1 MLVTFFRGA
10 KGDCRFVVLLCV
22 SLLVSSASSVWGFQ
36 QTQNN
41 SDQWAHWRGPLGT
54 GEAPDADPPLSWS
67 ATENVKWKTAI
78 PGKGHSTPIVWGD
91 TVFLTAAET
100 FGPKQEPKFSGRPGA
115 HDNAPVSQQ
124 HRFLVVA
131 VNRTDGTIRWQ
142 RTVHQAWPLEGAHNS
157 GSLASAS
164 CVTDGEFVW
173 AHFGSYGLYCLDFDG
188 EVVWKNMPGAMHTK
202 HGHGEGSSPALANGT
217 IVFNHDHEGQSFI
230 LALNAESGKE
240 IWRKQ
245 RSEVTSWSSPII
257 LDHNGVT
264 QVIVAGTAAVRSYR
278 ITDGKELWR
287 CGGLSNNVVA
297 SPVSDGQRV
306 YVGSSYDTRAMFA
319 IKLDGAQGDITGSEH
334 VAWFTRDRTPY
345 VPSPLLY
352 DGSIYYLRHYQN
364 VLTRREA
371 ESGEEKIGPFRI
383 RGLRDIYASPVA
395 AKNRIYI
402 SDRDGAT
409 VVFSHVADL
418 KNDVP
423 RILWAN
429 SIDDRINASLALV
442 GNQIFIRGEKRLYCI
457 EDMRQDAP

>member
-1 MLVTFFRGA
+1 MMKTPRQRSCLVTL
-10 KGDCRFVVLLCV
+10 LLCV
-22 SLLVSSASSVWGFQ
+22 SFFCFSEALVWGFQ
-36 QTQNN
+36 PSENH
-41 SDQWAHWRGPLGT
+41 WAQWRGPLGT
-54 GEAPDADPPLSWS
+54 GEAPHADPPTSWS
-67 ATENVKWKTAI
+67 ETENVKWKTAI

-91 TVFLTAAET
+91 TVFVTAAEA
-100 FGPKQEPKFSGRPGA
+100 FGPHREPKFSGRPGA
-115 HDNAPVSQQ
+115 HDNVAVSQQ
-124 HRFLVVA
+124 HRFIVVA
-131 VNRTDGTIRWQ
+131 IDRADGAIRWQ
-142 RTVHQAWPLEGAHNS
+142 RTVHQAWPLEGAHNT

-188 EVVWKNMPGAMHTK
+188 NAVWKKMPGAMQTK
-202 HGHGEGSSPALANGT
+202 HGHGEGSSPALAKGT

-230 LALNAESGKE
+230 LALDGATGDE
-240 IWRKQ
+240 IWKKQ

-257 LDHNGVT
+257 LDHQGVT

-278 ITDGKELWR
+278 LADGEELWR

-319 IKLDGAQGDITGSEH
+319 ITLDGAKGDITGSQQ
-334 VAWFTRDRTPY
+334 VAWFVRDRTPY

-352 DGSIYYLRHYQN
+352 GGAIYYLRHYQN
-364 VLTRREA
+364 VLSRREG
-371 ESGEEKIGPFRI
+371 ESGAEKIGPFRI
-383 RGLRDIYASPVA
+383 RGLRDIYASPVV
-395 AKNRIYI
+395 AKDRIYI

-409 VVFSHVADL
+409 VVFSHARDL
-418 KNDVP
+418 ENDIP

-429 SIDDRINASLALV
+429 SIDDRINASLALA

-457 EDMRQDAP
+457 EEREKGSP

>member
-1 MLVTFFRGA
+1 MMKTPRQRSCLVTL
-10 KGDCRFVVLLCV
+10 LLCV
-22 SLLVSSASSVWGFQ
+22 SFFCFSEALVWGFQ
-36 QTQNN
+36 PSENH
-41 SDQWAHWRGPLGT
+41 WAQWRGPLGT
-54 GEAPDADPPLSWS
+54 GEAPHADPPTSWS
-67 ATENVKWKTAI
+67 ETENVKWKTAI

-91 TVFLTAAET
+91 TVFVTAAEA
-100 FGPKQEPKFSGRPGA
+100 FGPHREPKFSGRPGA
-115 HDNAPVSQQ
+115 HDNVAVSQQ
-124 HRFLVVA
+124 HRFIVVA
-131 VNRTDGTIRWQ
+131 IDRADGAIRWQ
-142 RTVHQAWPLEGAHNS
+142 RTVHQAWPLEGAHNT

-188 EVVWKNMPGAMHTK
+188 NAVWKKMPGAMQTK
-202 HGHGEGSSPALANGT
+202 HGHGEGSSPALAKGT

-230 LALNAESGKE
+230 LALDGATGDE
-240 IWRKQ
+240 IWKKQ

-257 LDHNGVT
+257 LDHQGVT

-278 ITDGKELWR
+278 LADGEELWR

-319 IKLDGAQGDITGSEH
+319 ITLDGAKGDITGSQQ
-334 VAWFTRDRTPY
+334 VAWFVRDRTPY

-352 DGSIYYLRHYQN
+352 GGAIYYLRHYQN
-364 VLTRREA
+364 VLSRREG
-371 ESGEEKIGPFRI
+371 ESGAEKIGPFRI

-395 AKNRIYI
+395 AKDRIYI

-409 VVFSHVADL
+409 VVFSHARDL
-418 KNDVP
+418 ENDIP

-429 SIDDRINASLALV
+429 SIDDRINASLALA

-457 EDMRQDAP
+457 EEREKGSP

>member
-1 MLVTFFRGA
+1 MTKMLR
-10 KGDCRFVVLLCV
+10 KLVLLSIVCLFGN
-22 SLLVSSASSVWGFQ
+22 SETLVWGFQ
-36 QTQNN
+36 QPEKQ
-41 SDQWAHWRGPLGT
+41 SHQWAQWRGPLGT
-54 GEAPDADPPLSWS
+54 GEAPNADPPTSWS
-67 ATENVKWKTAI
+67 ATENVKWKTPI

-91 TVFLTAAET
+91 IVFLTAAEA
-100 FGPKQEPKFSGRPGA
+100 FGPKREPRFSGRPGA
-115 HDNAPVSQQ
+115 HDNAPVSQE

-142 RTVHQAWPLEGAHNS
+142 KTVHQAWPLEGAHNT

-230 LALNAESGKE
+230 LALNAATGKE
-240 IWRKQ
+240 TWKKQ
-245 RSEVTSWSSPII
+245 RSEVTSWSSPIV
-257 LDHNGVT
+257 LDHDGVT

-278 ITDGKELWR
+278 LTDGKELWR

-297 SPVSDGQRV
+297 SPVSDGARV

-319 IKLDGAQGDITGSEH
+319 ITLNGAKGDITDSDR

-352 DGSIYYLRHYQN
+352 GGSIYYLRHYQN
-364 VLTRREA
+364 ILTRREA
-371 ESGEEKIGPFRI
+371 ASGVDKAGPFRI

-418 KNDVP
+418 ENDVP

-429 SIDDRINASLALV
+429 TIDDRINASLALV
-442 GNQIFIRGEKRLYCI
+442 GKQIFIRGEKRLYCI
-457 EDMRQDAP
+457 EEQGLTVVDEVTSP

>member
-1 MLVTFFRGA
+1 MA
-10 KGDCRFVVLLCV
+10 
-22 SLLVSSASSVWGFQ
+22 
-36 QTQNN
+36 
-41 SDQWAHWRGPLGT
+41 
-54 GEAPDADPPLSWS
+54 
-67 ATENVKWKTAI
+67 
-78 PGKGHSTPIVWGD
+78 
-91 TVFLTAAET
+91 
-100 FGPKQEPKFSGRPGA
+100 
-115 HDNAPVSQQ
+115 VSQE

-131 VNRTDGTIRWQ
+131 INRADGKIRWQ
-142 RTVHQAWPLEGAHNS
+142 KNVHQAWPIEGAHNT

-164 CVTDGEFVW
+164 CVTDGKFVW
-173 AHFGSYGLYCLDFDG
+173 AHFGSYGLYCLDLEG
-188 EVVWKNMPGAMHTK
+188 TVVWKNMPGIMQTK
-202 HGHGEGSSPALANGT
+202 HGHGEGSSPVIANGT

-230 LALNAESGKE
+230 LALDGETGKE
-240 IWRKQ
+240 IWRKR

-257 LDHNGVT
+257 IDHQGVA
-264 QVIVAGTAAVRSYR
+264 QVIVAGTAAVVSYR
-278 ITDGKELWR
+278 LTDGKELWR

-319 IKLDGAQGDITGSEH
+319 ITLDGAKGDITDSDR

-371 ESGEEKIGPFRI
+371 ETGKEKIGPFRI

-395 AKNRIYI
+395 AKDRIYI

-409 VVFSHVADL
+409 VVFSHVSDL

-429 SIDDRINASLALV
+429 SIDDRINASLALA
-442 GNQIFIRGEKRLYCI
+442 GNQIFIRGENRLYCI
-457 EDMRQDAP
+457 EDLGQDAP